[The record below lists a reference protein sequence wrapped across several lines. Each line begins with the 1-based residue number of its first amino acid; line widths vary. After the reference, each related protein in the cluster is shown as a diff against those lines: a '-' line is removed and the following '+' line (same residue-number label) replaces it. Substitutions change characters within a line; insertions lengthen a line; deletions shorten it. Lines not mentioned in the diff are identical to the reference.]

1 MSIKMLNS
9 NSDIIQNLVIV
20 VERLYKDQPFANYQ
34 IKKKC
39 LDRLI
44 DTLFSY
50 ILSKSMRLKI
60 SNARL
65 DRESLTPYLN
75 NMKGINLQLNILHTN
90 ITEIT
95 FKMRQNNQ
103 FNKALALEVLIQSL
117 IEKGGDFKCFE
128 NYDTKKVKRISMIT
142 IISFI
147 RLMADVYVENSRSDC
162 EYDTFDNNKFCI
174 ANKLISKLLAERNI
188 NQSNKDQVVSL
199 NNLKVFKIANSIQQ
213 NNCVIQKNEK
223 ENEVYSLQSKLNVSQ
238 KPCVQSLTPICR
250 KIKGIYLTTPK
261 DKQTTEKIIKSQC
274 SNDVDSMDKEEDD
287 DEEQEEQ
294 EEEEIDDEN
303 IFADKKDKQKNH
315 KQNIQI
321 GEFQI
326 ENSNKIKN
334 NGAQEQIQMRN
345 DESESIQTVHNSE
358 VYTPIKD
365 FFNLRKG
372 LIIPSQTEYSSQMN
386 TGLQTTDRQFTNY
399 CDLSC
404 QIEKE
409 IFDSSLDTLTKKEQ
423 TGFPKNVFE
432 LNKNTDDNIQSF
444 MGAFQ
449 RKQEEPQNMPF
460 QISLNIPSI
469 NSNFGLNSNFNPM
482 SSFAQINSKPQ
493 NKINSNQSQIGISNF
508 FSINN
513 NLFQSP
519 QNPVPTNQIRAADT
533 SLNQT
538 NQNVSMVQN
547 SIIHRQNPLSLSQ
560 LNNNESQLSVKN
572 SFFNPSTAFQKSQ
585 NQNQD
590 LISNKFVLNPV
601 QAQNVSMN
609 QTILSENITLY
620 HQKNKDNLPEQILDE
635 NVSGNFNN
643 NILGQ
648 NFLSSRG
655 SNNLVSQFLKDKSE
669 RSQQRKIVFQQG
681 FQYDNKDFDQF
692 LKHENEIV
700 SSSLWEDYDIRK
712 SKIQNKNLQ
721 ISQTA
726 IFTKQ
731 SCEELTQQSNKHY
744 SNLLTTEPE
753 VVSEDFILHSVI
765 SMLQGIH
772 SDLFQLN
779 QQNYEFY
786 LKRLNIT
793 LPHITHESLLIY
805 LEQYVGTA
813 TKIIRLQAILN
824 YFKNAHNEQLE
835 QREVFD
841 LIGEC
846 LQCLDSQLLDL
857 RMNNCSIL
865 ELPLQLR
872 QSFREVDL
880 MYFLIFSNYQQ
891 NTQFNFD
898 LKIAISSL
906 PTNTDLLNIIYNKLE
921 KESISQVDQEILFTF
936 FSHILQPLISN
947 LTQFV
952 ITGKSNEVIYK
963 NLPVFL
969 RESFP
974 RIQEVSQNLSLLK
987 TCDLEH
993 FNACCQFDQEQKGD
1007 LCQIQISQDIF
1018 EIRQIE
1024 KQFNQLIQS
1033 RRDAIEKLLQQ
1044 IKYKKEVKKA
1054 QELEQ
1059 RLNYVKTIKENF
1071 LRKVEMIQKQKKEQH
1086 ELKLKKAQE
1095 ELNQLEIKRIQAK
1108 YKKLFEQQEEKAI
1121 VLENQLKENERI
1133 KQEQL
1138 EIIKNK
1144 IEQDFSSLS
1153 NQEKKAVE
1161 QQLYPGNKEIF
1172 ETENELK
1179 ILYEKAQQLKEN
1191 QMVEEVDI
1199 TPKHQAEINLQKMYE
1214 EKTKLLEEEQRQGEE
1229 EQKEQTEFLKSIY
1242 EQKQQELT
1250 QSLVNFKKQSPQ
1262 KLNKNGFESS
1272 DEDSIINDE
1281 EILANQ
1287 IKMFSSYKQKPA
1299 ANKMSEEIQLEEE
1312 GHQQNEQAKHK
1323 DNQQKMEI
1331 EDLAILHE
1339 NEVSQKGDKS
1349 PSQGLQDYQKYPNT
1363 PISVIVQACIMNI
1376 IKSQAQITNEAI
1388 MNIIFEKYNIMN
1400 IFSFLKKYMFC
1411 ERGDKIDDFLEVI
1424 VKENCQIEL
1433 ISLYEAS
1440 SLFDEEDFL
1449 EPLNQYQP
1457 YIEFKKEE
1465 APFYAYNFLAT
1476 NLQDLIKLKMKNCP
1490 QIIEVLFNEETLAG
1504 YVGIFSHLI
1513 KFRYANKVLQQKW
1526 KQINR
1531 NIITW
1536 NSNKMETSHTKKQL
1550 ARLSQSLRHKI
1561 QNFIGNFQNYLYFDI
1576 IENAWK
1582 MLNKALK
1589 KCKNFQELQLIHTN
1603 YLKYIQQ
1610 KTFMKTPNQII
1621 EQYLNEI
1628 LQIQIQFVNI
1638 LENIISYQEE
1648 FDYNE
1653 EGDQYIQKINQLNH
1667 KFQNYEDFL
1676 SKLIDRIRDK
1686 ETLQTQKLIHFS

>member
-117 IEKGGDFKCFE
+117 IEKGDDFKCFE
-128 NYDTKKVKRISMIT
+128 NYDTKKVKRLSMST

-174 ANKLISKLLAERNI
+174 ANRLISKLLAERNI
-188 NQSNKDQVVSL
+188 SQSNKDQVVSL
-199 NNLKVFKIANSIQQ
+199 NNLKVFKFTNSMQQKNCIKQ
-213 NNCVIQKNEK
+213 NNDK
-223 ENEVYSLQSKLNVSQ
+223 ENEGYGYQNKLNVSQ

-261 DKQTTEKIIKSQC
+261 DKQTEKVSKIQGNKDIEY
-274 SNDVDSMDKEEDD
+274 MDKEGEDD
-287 DEEQEEQ
+287 DEYEGQEDQQEE
-294 EEEEIDDEN
+294 DNDN
-303 IFADKKDKQKNH
+303 IFVDVEKQKNY

-321 GEFQI
+321 GEFKI
-326 ENSNKIKN
+326 ENYNKVN
-334 NGAQEQIQMRN
+334 NHGLKEQKHNKN
-345 DESESIQTVHNSE
+345 DESDSIQTVHDSE

-372 LIIPSQTEYSSQMN
+372 LIIPSQTEYSSYMN

-404 QIEKE
+404 QIDKE
-409 IFDSSLDTLTKKEQ
+409 IFDSSIDTIIKKEQ

-432 LNKNTDDNIQSF
+432 LNKNTDNNVQSF

-460 QISLNIPSI
+460 SISLNIPSI
-469 NSNFGLNSNFNPM
+469 SSNFGLNSNFNPM

-493 NKINSNQSQIGISNF
+493 SKINSNQSQIGISNF

-519 QNPVPTNQIRAADT
+519 QNAVTANQIKPDT

-538 NQNVSMVQN
+538 NQNVQMVQN
-547 SIIHRQNPLSLSQ
+547 SIVHIQNPLSVSQ
-560 LNNNESQLSVKN
+560 LNNNESQFSIKN
-572 SFFNPSTAFQKSQ
+572 SFFNPTTAFHKNQ
-585 NQNQD
+585 NQNEN

-609 QTILSENITLY
+609 QTILSENISLY
-620 HQKNKDNLPEQILDE
+620 HQKNKGNLQDQIPEDKVI
-635 NVSGNFNN
+635 GNFNN
-643 NILGQ
+643 KILGQ
-648 NFLSSRG
+648 NFLSRRG
-655 SNNLVSQFLKDKSE
+655 SNNLVSQFLKDKSD

-712 SKIQNKNLQ
+712 SKIHNKNLQ

-731 SCEELTQQSNKHY
+731 SCEELTLQSNKHY
-744 SNLLTTEPE
+744 SNLLTTDSE

-786 LKRLNIT
+786 LNRLNIT

-813 TKIIRLQAILN
+813 TKLIRLQAILN
-824 YFKNAHNEQLE
+824 YFKNVHNEQFE

-857 RMNNCSIL
+857 RLNDCSIL

-872 QSFREVDL
+872 QSFREIDL

-936 FSHILQPLISN
+936 FSHILQPLNSN
-947 LTQFV
+947 LTKFV
-952 ITGKSNEVIYK
+952 ITGKSSEVIYK

-987 TCDLEH
+987 KCDLEH
-993 FNACCQFDQEQKGD
+993 FNACCQIDQEQNGD

-1033 RRDAIEKLLQQ
+1033 RRGAIEKLLQQ

-1071 LRKVEMIQKQKKEQH
+1071 LRKVEMIQQQKKEQH
-1086 ELKLKKAQE
+1086 DLKLKKAQE

-1121 VLENQLKENERI
+1121 ILENQLKENERI

-1138 EIIKNK
+1138 EVIKNK
-1144 IEQDFSSLS
+1144 IHQDFSSLS

-1161 QQLYPGNKEIF
+1161 QELQPGNKEIF

-1199 TPKHQAEINLQKMYE
+1199 TPKHHSEINLQKMYE
-1214 EKTKLLEEEQRQGEE
+1214 EKTKLLEEEQRKGEE

-1250 QSLVNFKKQSPQ
+1250 QSLVNLKQQSPQ
-1262 KLNKNGFESS
+1262 KLKKNDLESS
-1272 DEDSIINDE
+1272 DDESIINDE

-1287 IKMFSSYKQKPA
+1287 IKMFSSYKQKQV
-1299 ANKMSEEIQLEEE
+1299 ANKMSEEIQIEEE
-1312 GHQQNEQAKHK
+1312 GHQQNEQLKQK
-1323 DNQQKMEI
+1323 EILQKMEI
-1331 EDLAILHE
+1331 EDLEILHE
-1339 NEVSQKGDKS
+1339 NEESQNGKKS
-1349 PSQGLQDYQKYPNT
+1349 PSQGLNDCQKYPNT

-1433 ISLYEAS
+1433 VSLYEAS
-1440 SLFDEEDFL
+1440 SLFDDEDFL
-1449 EPLNQYQP
+1449 EPLNMYQP
-1457 YIEFKKEE
+1457 YIEFKKDE

-1490 QIIEVLFNEETLAG
+1490 QIIEVLFNEEMLSG

-1589 KCKNFQELQLIHTN
+1589 KCKNFQELLLIHTN

-1648 FDYNE
+1648 IDYNE
-1653 EGDQYIQKINQLNH
+1653 DGDQYIQKIQQLNQ

-1676 SKLIDRIRDK
+1676 SKLIDKIRDK
-1686 ETLQTQKLIHFS
+1686 ETLQTQKLINFS